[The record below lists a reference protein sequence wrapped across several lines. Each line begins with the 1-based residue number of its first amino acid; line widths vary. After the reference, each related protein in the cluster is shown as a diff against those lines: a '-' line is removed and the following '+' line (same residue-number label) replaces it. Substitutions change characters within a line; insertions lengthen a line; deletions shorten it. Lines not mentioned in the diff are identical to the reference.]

1 MCPLVI
7 LAQSIHFRPLGRK
20 NLDCVRCDGFFSCP
34 ENKQDSPSCASKV
47 VVVDDDGDACCLHEC
62 SNGLNGLS
70 GDVSARKFKG
80 LDKPRVSKTDCVSN
94 KPRSVLRICNPLT
107 EVGIPD
113 RLPLLF
119 SCLDDLVVPMLDRW
133 ASSFPGLWMGPP

>member
-34 ENKQDSPSCASKV
+34 EKKQDSPSCASKV
-47 VVVDDDGDACCLHEC
+47 VVVDDDGDACCLHES
-62 SNGLNGLS
+62 SNGLNDLS
-70 GDVSARKFKG
+70 GDDSFKR
-80 LDKPRVSKTDCVSN
+80 LDKVRVSKTDCVSN
-94 KPRSVLRICNPLT
+94 KAWSILRICNPLPG
-107 EVGIPD
+107 VGIPD

-119 SCLDDLVVPMLDRW
+119 SCLDDLVVPMLDLW